1 MWGCFYHFMEEE
13 QYTTTTSY
21 TLMDIPT
28 SQVPVLTKLPED
40 ISNHEF
46 IEPIKKINEGQD
58 VDHFLSS
65 MAYKDIVTWLL
76 TLNASMFPRASKNG
90 SVTTRWPSGGA
101 PKDIF
106 PIVSNL
112 RDLIRDADEMVTTFP
127 PDTGPRRFGN
137 IAFRDWHAG
146 LESKADTLLAK
157 YLPQDLQVA
166 NAHGVQA
173 MVEIKAYFLGS
184 WGSAQRLDYGTGHE
198 LSFLA
203 FLACLWKVGAFAVKP
218 DGEEERAIVLHV
230 IHPYACT
237 LFTVGRHGY

>member
-1 MWGCFYHFMEEE
+1 MEV
-13 QYTTTTSY
+13 
-21 TLMDIPT
+21 PP
-28 SQVPVLTKLPED
+28 SQVPQLTRLPGD
-40 ISNHEF
+40 ISGHEF
-46 IEPIKKINEGQD
+46 VEPVKKINEGQD

-65 MAYKDIVTWLL
+65 KAYKDIVTWMLM
-76 TLNASMFPRASKNG
+76 LNASMFPRASEDG
-90 SVTTRWPSGGA
+90 STTRWPSGGS
-101 PKDIF
+101 PRDIS
-106 PIVSNL
+106 PTVANL
-112 RDLIRDADEMVTTFP
+112 RDLIRDADEMVTTYP

-146 LESKADTLLAK
+146 LGSKADALLAK

-166 NAHGVQA
+166 NTHGVQP

-203 FLACLWKVGAFAVKP
+203 FLACLWKVGAFAEKP

-237 LFTVGRHGY
+237 FLEAGDIEY